1 MKSFARAIG
10 RAADVAEAKRRKQL
24 IDKGVNIVETPE
36 SFKQELLK
44 AAAPLFEAWKKS
56 AAKMGVDAQEPIDF
70 YKAQT
75 AEAGS

>member
-1 MKSFARAIG
+1 MELAIYGFALILILSFATRC
-10 RAADVAEAKRRKQL
+10 L

-44 AAAPLFEAWKKS
+44 ASAPLFEAWKKS
-56 AAKMGVDAQEPIDF
+56 AAKMGVDAQAPIDF

-75 AEAGS
+75 AAAGS